1 MVSGV
6 PIPRRSLATPRV
18 PGMVLDSVTAGG
30 LRACPCREENHYE

>member
-6 PIPRRSLATPRV
+6 LISRRSLANPRV
-18 PGMVLDSVTAGG
+18 PGMVLVSMTAGG